1 MEELAYQIKNGNG
14 KIGEQGKILLKAELY
29 PCYLDLKLEK
39 ICEVEKVEVSVLDG
53 KFLLYSSVDG
63 VDYHYFQKERK

>member
-1 MEELAYQIKNGNG
+1 MLNSEYKINKEGFLKVMEELAYQIKNGNG

-39 ICEVEKVEVSVLDG
+39 ICEVE
-53 KFLLYSSVDG
+53 
-63 VDYHYFQKERK
+63 RKKS

>member
-29 PCYLDLKLEK
+29 PCYLDLKEYSNETWL
-39 ICEVEKVEVSVLDG
+39 
-53 KFLLYSSVDG
+53 LLYSRHKG
-63 VDYHYFQKERK
+63 EN